1 MYEKKFPQP
10 TGPSRSR
17 FVASSSNS
25 GSRCGGGNGVDNA
38 CAPCC
43 RSCADSVY
51 GTCYHAVDRR
61 RFVYPLPSLFSPPIR
76 VVVAILP

>member
-1 MYEKKFPQP
+1 MYEKKVPQP

-38 CAPCC
+38 CAPC
-43 RSCADSVY
+43 SCPFALTAPTAPATTTSACFIY
-51 GTCYHAVDRR
+51 GHL
-61 RFVYPLPSLFSPPIR
+61 FPSLLSNYSFI
-76 VVVAILP
+76 